1 MVYLLQHL
9 LINAAQ
15 QLPHKDAVI
24 YRDEKITYQELDVVT
39 NQLAA
44 VLQEDGVRPG
54 DRVGI
59 FINKTIPV
67 IISIQ
72 AILKAGGVYVP
83 LDPNA
88 PLARLGYIIRD
99 CGIRCLLTSSKKA
112 AVLPEMF
119 PQDNPLEVVIV
130 TDDGAAPPEMPMVKT
145 VLWPDVINRSETST
159 PLNSSIETDL
169 AYILYTSGST
179 GAPKG
184 VMISHLN
191 ALTFVNWGFET
202 FNVTADDRL
211 SNHAPLHF
219 DLSIFD
225 VFVSF
230 KAGATLVLVPEGT
243 STFPIR
249 LADWI
254 EKNQISV
261 WYSVPSVLSMMVL
274 HGRLERHTFTNLR
287 TILFA
292 GEVFPVKYLRQ
303 LMTLIPQAEY
313 YNLYGPT
320 ETNVITYFHV
330 PQLDPGQVKPIPIG
344 KACTNMEVFALDDD
358 GNLITEPGQEGEL
371 YGRGSCV
378 AQGYWGDAEKTNQV
392 FIPNPLQPHFQETV
406 YRIGDIVTR
415 EEDGNYIFIGRRD
428 HMIKSRGYR
437 IELGEIEAALYSHA
451 DVREAGVVAIPD
463 DVIGNRLKAF
473 VVVNGTDAADAQ
485 QLRKFCADQIPA
497 YMVPEMIEFRQT
509 LPKTST
515 GKIDRRSLA
524 AHS

>member
-15 QLPHKDAVI
+15 QFPEKDAII
-24 YRDEKITYQELDVVT
+24 YRDEKISYRELDTVT

-44 VLQEDGVRPG
+44 TLRENGVKRG

-59 FINKTIPV
+59 FINKSIPA

-88 PLARLGYIIRD
+88 PLPRLAYIVQN

-112 AVLPEMF
+112 PAVLDMFPEDSPLATVVITDNAANQPEML
-119 PQDNPLEVVIV
+119 PITTIPWSEV
-130 TDDGAAPPEMPMVKT
+130 TSH
-145 VLWPDVINRSETST
+145 PDVSLPPNVSV
-159 PLNSSIETDL
+159 ETDL

-179 GAPKG
+179 GVPKG

-191 ALTFVNWGFET
+191 ALTFVNWGLET
-202 FNVTADDRL
+202 FAVTALDRL

-225 VFVSF
+225 IFVSF

-274 HGRLERHTFTNLR
+274 HGRLERHAFANLR

-303 LMTLIPQAEY
+303 LMALIPNADY

-320 ETNVITYFHV
+320 ETNVITYYHV
-330 PQLDPGQVKPIPIG
+330 PQLDPDRVKPIPIG
-344 KACTNMEVFALDDD
+344 IACNNMEVYALDDE
-358 GNLITEPGQEGEL
+358 GNRITEPGIEGEL

-378 AQGYWGDAEKTNQV
+378 AQGYWGDKEKTNQV
-392 FIPNPLQPHFQETV
+392 FIPNPLQPHFQETI
-406 YRIGDIVTR
+406 YRIGDIVSLD
-415 EEDGNYIFIGRRD
+415 EDGNYIFIGRRD

-437 IELGEIEAALYSHA
+437 IELGEIEATLYSHPN
-451 DVREAGVVAIPD
+451 VKEAGVIAVPD

-473 VVVNGTDAADAQ
+473 IVINGNEPVDTQ
-485 QLRKFCADQIPA
+485 QLRKFCADHIPN
-497 YMVPEMIEFRQT
+497 YMVPETIEFHQS

-515 GKIDRRSLA
+515 GKIDRQSLA
-524 AHS
+524 ALS